1 MSDVL
6 YSHTKPRINLFI
18 FVSINIMKYHD
29 MIVTEIIKITSV
41 LTGNLQV
48 INNNYVNYIRECG
61 GSHYLG
67 VTPDLCISLA
77 SF

>member
-1 MSDVL
+1 
-6 YSHTKPRINLFI
+6 
-18 FVSINIMKYHD
+18 MKNHD
-29 MIVTEIIKITSV
+29 MIVIEIIKITSV
-41 LTGNLQV
+41 LTGNLK